1 MSLIGV
7 KIFGIP
13 IDDRLLFKILLGV
26 IAVVSLLLLIGIDS
40 FGEWVA
46 KSLVVWIGAMFLFIS
61 FTYVFIEEHLTIKH
75 VVLIVIG
82 VIIIFAYGYAQNIP
96 WNIVAASVIQSLVWM
111 TIFSLLLDP
120 FRKILE
126 SN

>member
-61 FTYVFIEEHLTIKH
+61 FTYVFIEEHITIKH

-96 WNIVAASVIQSLVWM
+96 WNIVVASVIQSLVWM